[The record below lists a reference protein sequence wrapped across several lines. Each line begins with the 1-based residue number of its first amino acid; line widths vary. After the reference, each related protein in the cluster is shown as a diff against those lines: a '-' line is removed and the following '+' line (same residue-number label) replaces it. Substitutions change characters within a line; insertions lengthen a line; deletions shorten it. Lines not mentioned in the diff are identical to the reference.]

1 MPAVVECLTH
11 SEMIPVCLEKNILN
25 REERV
30 SLTVSFLQKKQH
42 KRMGVVKSRSEMFDD
57 RKHEKITLMML

>member
-1 MPAVVECLTH
+1 M
-11 SEMIPVCLEKNILN
+11 LN
-25 REERV
+25 TFRDDSCVSGEEYFKHREERV